1 MDYLDS
7 IARVIYETPEL
18 TGLDEQVLGEIQ
30 ELRDDLR
37 FHLVSPRRWYGT
49 LSRVMMARAVQASTS
64 IEGYHSTVDETAA
77 IIDGEKPPGVDDD
90 TRKRH
95 FRLPQRHDLRPA
107 AHRPVEP

>member
-1 MDYLDS
+1 M
-7 IARVIYETPEL
+7 IYETPEL

-49 LSRVMMARAVQASTS
+49 LSRVMMARSVQASTS

-77 IIDGEKPPGVDDD
+77 IIDGEEPPGVDEH